1 MNRGY
6 VKLWRKT
13 LDNGIMRNH
22 QLLAFWVWCL
32 MRATHKPV
40 KVMVGYQ
47 VIGLEPGQLIFGR
60 DKAAS
65 MLNLSP
71 RTVRTCLETLKNA
84 QQLTIQTTNK
94 YSIISIINW
103 HVYQGNE
110 NANDQQDD
118 HLSVQRAT
126 NKRPT
131 NDQQTTTNKNVLRT
145 QSTKE
150 EQPPM
155 PPPGGDL
162 PEKSIAKK
170 QQPYT
175 QEFMSFWKAYPRKV
189 GKDAAWR
196 AWAKRNGTRPPV
208 ADIIAAVESQ
218 KHGEQWQ
225 RDGGQYIPNPATWIN
240 QGRWADEGTEAAT
253 GPLLSELIDA
263 ERKRLGLNP
272 DGTPKRL
279 ELVK

>member
-47 VIGLEPGQLIFGR
+47 VIDLEPGQLIFGR

-145 QSTKE
+145 QNTKE
-150 EQPPM
+150 EQPPI
-155 PPPGGDL
+155 PPAGGDL
-162 PEKSIAKK
+162 PEKSIPKK

-175 QEFMSFWKAYPRKV
+175 QEFVAFWQVYPRKV

-218 KHGEQWQ
+218 KQGEQWQ
-225 RDGGQYIPNPATWIN
+225 RDGGQYIPNPATWLN
-240 QGRWADEGTEAAT
+240 QGRWADEGTEATT

-272 DGTPKRL
+272 DGTPKGRSL
-279 ELVK
+279 